1 MPLFFESINNY
12 QYLVVMDL
20 IIAFNRRKGL
30 TLLKKA
36 IRCHLP
42 SVLDSWDSTALVIK
56 SKPSTFIQN
65 KAEMSGK
72 VKICAEVTVIFS
84 ELKESY

>member
-1 MPLFFESINNY
+1 MLLFFESINNY

-20 IIAFNRRKGL
+20 IIVFNRRKRL

-36 IRCHLP
+36 IRYHLL

-56 SKPSTFIQN
+56 SESSTSIQN
-65 KAEMSGK
+65 KADVMNLS
-72 VKICAEVTVIFS
+72 
-84 ELKESY
+84 L

>member
-1 MPLFFESINNY
+1 MLLFFESINNY

-20 IIAFNRRKGL
+20 IIVFNRRKGL

-36 IRCHLP
+36 IRYHLL

-56 SKPSTFIQN
+56 SESSISIQN
-65 KAEMSGK
+65 KADVMNLS
-72 VKICAEVTVIFS
+72 
-84 ELKESY
+84 L